1 MWLTWRAATERALY
15 GENGFYL
22 RERPSAHF
30 RTSVGAS
37 AVLAGAVLRELI
49 AVDAELNGRYAT
61 GPAGTLADERSALA
75 RRGDTRTG
83 ERPAPPV
90 PGDVRPGEPLGP
102 PVPGD
107 VRPGEP
113 LGPLDLVDVG
123 AGEGALAAGVLAA
136 APPELRSRL
145 RVTCVD
151 LAPRP
156 AELPEEIVWT
166 AAVPE
171 GVRGLVMANE
181 WLDNVPV
188 DVAEQTRE
196 GPRLVMVDP
205 SSGAERLGDRP
216 EEADLAWLDRWWPMS
231 AVGGRAEI
239 GRPRDEAWVSV
250 IARLARGRAI
260 TADYA
265 HRSDA
270 RPPYGTLI
278 GYRDGGLVAPVP
290 DGSCD
295 ITSHVAL
302 DACAAAGVRA
312 GATSTVLTTQRD
324 ALRVLGVTGARPSLD
339 LARSDPAG
347 YLRALA
353 RASQEAELIAP
364 EGLGGF
370 GWLSQTRA

>member
-1 MWLTWRAATERALY
+1 MWLTWRAATEQALY

-49 AVDAELNGRYAT
+49 AVDAELRGRDGAAPQDAPRNT
-61 GPAGTLADERSALA
+61 GP
-75 RRGDTRTG
+75 G
-83 ERPAPPV
+83 ERPGLGPADA
-90 PGDVRPGEPLGP
+90 GQGEPP
-102 PVPGD
+102 M
-107 VRPGEP
+107 
-113 LGPLDLVDVG
+113 LDLVDVG
-123 AGEGALAAGVLAA
+123 AGEGALAADVLAV
-136 APPELRSRL
+136 APPWLRSRL

-156 AELPEEIVWT
+156 AGLPEEIAWAVT
-166 AAVPE
+166 VPE
-171 GVRGLVMANE
+171 GTWGLVIANE

-188 DVAEQTRE
+188 DVVEQTHD

-205 SSGAERLGDRP
+205 SDGAERLGDRP
-216 EEADLAWLDRWWPMS
+216 QEADLAWLDRWWPMREM
-231 AVGGRAEI
+231 GERAEI

-250 IARLARGRAI
+250 IVRLARGRAI
-260 TADYA
+260 AIDYA
-265 HRSDA
+265 HRLGA
-270 RPPYGTLI
+270 RPPFGTLA

-295 ITSHVAL
+295 ITAHVAL
-302 DACAAAGVRA
+302 DACAAAGERA
-312 GATSTVLTTQRD
+312 GAATTALTTQRE
-324 ALRVLGVTGARPSLD
+324 ALRALGVTGARPPLD
-339 LARSDPAG
+339 LAGSNPGG

-364 EGLGGF
+364 GGLGDF